1 MATKHTND
9 DHTISYRNNII
20 SKSEQHIEKSDP
32 VTVLYS
38 GSTTITNP
46 GSFSDPQYGF
56 GISTYVSGNV
66 ITAGMYGTS
75 GTGAGVYILR
85 KLNGTWTNTAL
96 LSASH
101 IDSDGGQYF
110 GGENGTNEEN
120 SRPVCVLGNRI
131 SVGAPREEQDPSQ
144 NHYEGVAY
152 LFNSESSGWARTRL
166 FATASSSSSRYGQN
180 TLLGDNFLAVGAKD
194 KQGLNGSSG
203 NAQGVIFMYDYSTTD
218 GNNFF
223 QLLTSST
230 RAGSAGNVFLGSTMA
245 FDYKNRIL
253 FSAESSS
260 PERAELFASSST
272 KGWCVFQTISSDA
285 GYSAAQYG
293 YSLDA
298 CDDYFVVGAPY
309 DRPGGDTL
317 RGAAFIYKSGS
328 SQYELEHTIS
338 GSAAG
343 ELLGRSV
350 SITSGSTGIVA
361 IVGSQ
366 EDNDDGEDGAS
377 QVFLSSSNSGWS
389 LISKMISP
397 VDDGAGYQDD
407 YATSLHSEGDVLVVG
422 SYGESIEGEGSQTG
436 RIYIYEPQVTL
447 NSKTTDAPMRFNSNG
462 PFNIRL
468 QSNTSAYKTFL
479 GEQKS

>member
-9 DHTISYRNNII
+9 DHKISYRNNII

-38 GSTTITNP
+38 GSTTIANP
-46 GSFSDPQYGF
+46 ALGVGSQYGF
-56 GISTYVSGNV
+56 GISTYTSGSM
-66 ITAGMYGTS
+66 ITAGMYGNS
-75 GTGAGVYILR
+75 GTNSRVYIFR
-85 KLNGTWTNTAL
+85 KLNGVWTNTAL
-96 LSASH
+96 LSGSH
-101 IDSDGGQYF
+101 LDSDGGTYF
-110 GGENGTNEEN
+110 GGENGSFEEN
-120 SRPVCVLGNRI
+120 SRPVCILGNRI
-131 SVGAPREEQDPSQ
+131 SVGARREEHDPSQ

-166 FATASSSSSRYGQN
+166 FATASSNASFYGQS

-194 KQGLNGSSG
+194 KQGLAGSAG

-230 RAGSAGNVFLGSTMA
+230 RVGAAGSVFLGSTMA

-253 FSAESSS
+253 FSAESSN

-285 GYSAAQYG
+285 GYSSAQYG
-293 YSLDA
+293 HSLDA
-298 CDDYFVVGAPY
+298 CDDYLVVGAPY

-317 RGAAFIYKSGS
+317 RGAVFIYKSGS

-343 ELLGRSV
+343 ELFGRSV

-397 VDDGAGYQDD
+397 VDDGGGYQDD
-407 YATSLHSEGDVLVVG
+407 YATNLYSEGDVLVVG
-422 SYGESIEGEGSQTG
+422 SYGENIEGVSHSG

-447 NSKTTDAPMRFNSNG
+447 NSKTTDAPMRFNSKG

>member
-20 SKSEQHIEKSDP
+20 SKTEQYIEKSDP

-56 GISTYVSGNV
+56 GISTYASGSV

-75 GTGAGVYILR
+75 GTGAGVYVFR

-101 IDSDGGQYF
+101 IDSDGGGYF
-110 GGENGTNEEN
+110 GGENGSLEEN
-120 SRPVCVLGNRI
+120 SRPVCILGNRI
-131 SVGAPREEQDPSQ
+131 SVGAPREEHDPSQ

-152 LFNSESSGWARTRL
+152 LFNSESTGWARTRL
-166 FATASSSSSRYGQN
+166 LATASSNSSRYGQS
-180 TLLGDNFLAVGAKD
+180 TLLGDDFFAVGAKD
-194 KQGLNGSSG
+194 KQGLAGSAG
-203 NAQGVIFMYDYSTTD
+203 NVQGVIFMYDYSTTD

-230 RAGSAGNVFLGSTMA
+230 RVGAANVFLGSTMA
-245 FDYKNRIL
+245 FDFKNRIL
-253 FSAESSS
+253 FSAETNTGN
-260 PERAELFASSST
+260 ERAEIFSSSSV
-272 KGWCVFQTISSDA
+272 KGWVASQTIPSDA
-285 GYSAAQYG
+285 GYTQALYG
-293 YSLDA
+293 HSLDA
-298 CDDYFVVGAPY
+298 CDDYFVVGAPH

-317 RGAAFIYKSGS
+317 RGAVFIYKSGS

-343 ELLGRSV
+343 ELFGRSV

-366 EDNDDGEDGAS
+366 EDNDNGEDGAS

-397 VDDGAGYQDD
+397 VDDGSGYQDD

-422 SYGESIEGEGSQTG
+422 SYGENIEGESRLG

-447 NSKTTDAPMRFNSNG
+447 NSKISDAPMRFNSNG